1 MKKPLTKKP
10 ARKSPKPQFEMS
22 QAMRDRMEKAMAT
35 VGRLAD
41 KEARKDDKVQREAR
55 AAIADT
61 FDAWLDWLEESAPEQ
76 VDEVFFE
83 LGCFAT
89 ATNRRRIFKHAKAPE
104 GVVEKVQEQVELWKI
119 EEAEA
124 RAATDHETQDQETAD
139 ANV

>member
-1 MKKPLTKKP
+1 MKKSLTKKP
-10 ARKSPKPQFEMS
+10 ARKSAKPQFEMS

-61 FDAWLDWLEESAPEQ
+61 FDAWLDWLQESAPEQ

-89 ATNRRRIFKHAKAPE
+89 STNRRRIFKHAKAPE

-119 EEAEA
+119 EEAEVKE
-124 RAATDHETQDQETAD
+124 AAALEAQNQESAD
-139 ANV
+139 ANA